1 MAKKTTKTT
10 LTEILNY
17 LETQEQTP
25 ADWKETLTHQI
36 ELLDKKSS
44 KGNEKQKAETL
55 ERAEKV
61 YAALAEME
69 KPVTLS
75 ELKTL
80 TSDAEVADY
89 HTSRLSALVRKLG
102 DRVKREEIKG
112 KAYFSVA

>member
-1 MAKKTTKTT
+1 MAKVTIK
-10 LTEILNY
+10 
-17 LETQEQTP
+17 EQFN
-25 ADWKETLTHQI
+25 A
-36 ELLDKKSS
+36 LLDDLHDKGINSYDEFIAERIAAIDKKKSS
-44 KGNEKQKAETL
+44 NTKAKQETL

-75 ELKTL
+75 ELKDL